1 MAMAGIPSEL
11 RQIELWTRR
20 DGRCM
25 FKQIGNGMG
34 SQRVRSAISS
44 SAPASVGAFQVG
56 HGTQA
61 RFFP

>member
-11 RQIELWTRR
+11 RQIELWT
-20 DGRCM
+20 GVTVACM

-56 HGTQA
+56 HSTQA